1 MISYNKISKTMNKNI
16 KSFKGLPKDISC
28 HDDSKAIKNILSIY
42 RTVILG
48 SFLFIYRSLYKNF
61 MKGNGYWS

>member
-16 KSFKGLPKDISC
+16 KPLKGLPKDISC
-28 HDDSKAIKNILSIY
+28 HDDSKAIKNIFSIY

-48 SFLFIYRSLYKNF
+48 SFLFYL
-61 MKGNGYWS
+61 